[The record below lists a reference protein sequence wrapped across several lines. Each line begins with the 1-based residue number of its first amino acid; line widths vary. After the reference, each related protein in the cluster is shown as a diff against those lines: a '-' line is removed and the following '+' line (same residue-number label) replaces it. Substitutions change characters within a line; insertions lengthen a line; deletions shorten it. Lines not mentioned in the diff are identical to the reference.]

1 MELTSYNKPWIEKY
15 RPNNLINI
23 KGQEQVIDTLKKM
36 VDNGNLPNLIF
47 HGPAGTGK
55 TSLVISLANYIYQD
69 KINLMTLELNA
80 SDDRGIDIVREEIK
94 DFAEKQNLFHSGI
107 KLVILDEVDS
117 MTLEAQYAL
126 RYIMEKFSKD
136 TRFCL
141 ICNYFHKIIEPI
153 KSRCCVFRFL
163 PLSFSETKEI
173 IKRITKE
180 EEIKISEN
188 VIKIIYKISNG
199 DVRKAINLLQSI
211 SLKGKKISEELILS
225 ISGNPSNN
233 AFNEIIKT
241 LLDDEISY
249 KESFRIIKKYLDEEG
264 FSLSNLINQIG
275 NYLLENNLYLDK
287 LKNLSDLEFKVNKST
302 FSIIYL
308 YGLIS
313 FFKFKT

>member
-1 MELTSYNKPWIEKY
+1 MESYHKPWIEKY
-15 RPNNLINI
+15 RPTNLIKV
-23 KGQEQVIDTLKKM
+23 KGQEKVIDTLKRM
-36 VDNGNLPNLIF
+36 IDNGNLPNLIF

-55 TSLVISLANYIYQD
+55 TSLVVSLANYIYQD

-94 DFAEKQNLFHSGI
+94 DFAEKKNLFHSGL

-117 MTLEAQYAL
+117 MTIEAQYAL

-141 ICNYFHKIIEPI
+141 ICNYFHKIIEPV

-163 PLSFSETKEI
+163 PLSFEETKEI
-173 IKRITKE
+173 IKEIAKE
-180 EEIKISEN
+180 EKLKISEQ

-211 SLKGKKISEELILS
+211 SLKGKKISEELILA
-225 ISGNPSNN
+225 ISGNPSNL
-233 AFNEIIKT
+233 AFEEIMQT
-241 LLDDEISY
+241 LLNPEISY
-249 KESFRIIKKYLDEEG
+249 KDSFKKIRKLLEEEG

-275 NYLLENNLYLDK
+275 NYLLENNILLEK
-287 LKNLSDLEFKVNKST
+287 LKDLSDLEFKVNKST

-313 FFKFKT
+313 FFK